1 MARIVSKTP
10 GARAVQERQPR
21 PGGIPTENQHPL
33 TVTQAKVVRALLPP
47 HRTLALKPPHSGT
60 IRLARDVLTVKH
72 QTFRRLQQLG
82 ALILDAGET
91 EAGQREVYRLSD
103 TGRAVWAEQCLVAG
117 QPRPD
122 PAIDE

>member
-72 QTFRRLQQLG
+72 QTFKRLQLLG
-82 ALILDAGET
+82 ALVLDDRET
-91 EAGQREVYRLSD
+91 QAGQREVYRLSD
-103 TGRAVWAEQCLVAG
+103 AGRVLWAEHCSIEG
-117 QPRPD
+117 YPRYD
-122 PAIDE
+122 PAID